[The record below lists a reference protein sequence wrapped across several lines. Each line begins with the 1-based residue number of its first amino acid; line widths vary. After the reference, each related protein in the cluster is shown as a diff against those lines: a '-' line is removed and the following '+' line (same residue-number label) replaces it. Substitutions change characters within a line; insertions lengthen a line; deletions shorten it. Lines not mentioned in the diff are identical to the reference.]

1 MLARCSS
8 SYGQLGTDYRTGN
21 LPATT
26 TGQGLL
32 PPTTDPFQN
41 AVIRLWDPNI
51 QPAISQQWNLA
62 VEHQFT
68 DSTTFQVA
76 YVGQHGTH
84 LMVAM
89 PYLQQQ
95 LHADGTITPSPFL
108 SGNPTLQSK
117 LSQISGTASIGNMR
131 YDSLQATLQK
141 RFSNGL
147 QGQIAYTY
155 SKCMTDSSGYFGS
168 WGQAAPASA
177 YWQNLYDQRA
187 EWVPCYYD
195 VTHVLSGYA
204 VYEVPIGRNRSWGKN
219 LHPLVNAVIA
229 DWQVGAIVQL
239 RGGFPLTIVADDAS
253 GTNSRGSRA
262 NCVAPPHVFGRKPAL
277 DPTSGQFIGF
287 QWFDPSS
294 YGPAVPGTFG
304 TCGVGTVRGPGLAT
318 GDLSIH
324 KDFLLSESKRLE
336 FRSEFFNV
344 TNTPM
349 LNSPYIFL
357 NFNLALVN
365 TSQGERNIQFALKF
379 YY

>member
-1 MLARCSS
+1 MAS
-8 SYGQLGTDYRTGN
+8 LGPTIA
-21 LPATT
+21 PAISRPPRP
-26 TGQGLL
+26 GKVCCLR
-32 PPTTDPFQN
+32 PPTHFKN

-89 PYLQQQ
+89 PYVRQQ

-187 EWVPCYYD
+187 EWGPCYYD

-253 GTNSRGSRA
+253 GTNSRGSRGQLRCSSSRVWA
-262 NCVAPPHVFGRKPAL
+262 KTGSRSHRASSGSTLLPMGRPFRA
-277 DPTSGQFIGF
+277 
-287 QWFDPSS
+287 
-294 YGPAVPGTFG
+294 
-304 TCGVGTVRGPGLAT
+304 
-318 GDLSIH
+318 
-324 KDFLLSESKRLE
+324 RLE
-336 FRSEFFNV
+336 
-344 TNTPM
+344 
-349 LNSPYIFL
+349 
-357 NFNLALVN
+357 LAAWAQ
-365 TSQGERNIQFALKF
+365 SGALAWPRVI
-379 YY
+379 